1 MERGV
6 DCRSHGSGATRNS
19 LLAVFERLG
28 TNPGSRGFT
37 DRSDRA
43 GLESYL
49 GGACCWRTAFA
60 SDARWRQSDSFRIR
74 RSLSVAVARSGSLRR
89 IGVVEHWSDGVPY
102 LTQYPPRTPTLQS
115 SVSSLPEYCRRG
127 GFVPFLP
134 AVAS

>member
-60 SDARWRQSDSFRIR
+60 SDSRWRQSDRSRVR
-74 RSLSVAVARSGSLRR
+74 RSLSLAVARSGSLRR

-102 LTQYPPRTPTLQS
+102 LTQYTQDSKLQS
-115 SVSSLPEYCRRG
+115 SVSSLTEYCRRG